1 MEKEHPSRIRFH
13 CDRCGRILRSP
24 EAHAGRPGKCVCGNS
39 VIVPFAYENPSPENP
54 LRGVCIAGCRIDC
67 VMGRGS
73 TATVYKGHHL
83 VLDIPVAIKILECP
97 QGKRDE
103 KAVRMFLEEAK
114 IIAKLHHPNVID
126 VINAGEEDA
135 HTFIVTRYVMGT
147 SLGTMIRRKEELP
160 IKRLFRIFLDVCNA
174 LQSAHRRSILHGDV
188 KPDHILLT
196 PPWRAILIDF
206 GLAGNL
212 RDYEDELQNR
222 RAMGTP
228 LYMSPERAKGEH
240 AYDFRSDI
248 YSLGATMYHALAGQP
263 PFDGPSIV
271 DVLRKHAEEPLVP
284 LVRVSP
290 RVPLELSDIV
300 SRAMDKDPDD
310 RFQTVGELKDELKA
324 LCVMQFEASAGQAGG
339 STRT

>member
-1 MEKEHPSRIRFH
+1 M
-13 CDRCGRILRSP
+13 
-24 EAHAGRPGKCVCGNS
+24 CGNP
-39 VIVPFAYENPSPENP
+39 VVVPFAHVNPCPDNP
-54 LRGVCIAGCRIDC
+54 LRGFQIAGCRIDS

-97 QGKRDE
+97 PGDRDP
-103 KAVRMFLEEAK
+103 KVVRMFLEEAK
-114 IIAKLHHPNVID
+114 IIAKLHHPSVVD
-126 VINAGEEDA
+126 AINAGEENG

-147 SLGTMIRRKEELP
+147 SLGKMIRRKEELS

-174 LQSAHRRSILHGDV
+174 LRSAHRRSVLHGDV

-196 PPWRAILIDF
+196 PQWRAILIDF

-212 RDYEDELQNR
+212 KDYEGALQDR

-263 PFDGPSIV
+263 PFDGSSIV
-271 DVLRKHAEEPLVP
+271 EVLRKHSEAPLEP

-300 SRAMDKDPDD
+300 SRAMDKDPKD
-310 RFQTVGELKDELKA
+310 RFQSVGELRNELKA
-324 LCVMQFEASAGQAGG
+324 LCFLQFE
-339 STRT
+339 T